1 MAIKNTFNNS
11 LNIDELLD
19 NMQDLINNMDFSDVT
34 PEKINSYLYNNKD
47 DNGKNVNEV
56 IDEDKEDVEE

>member
-34 PEKINSYLYNNKD
+34 PENINSYLYNNKD

-56 IDEDKEDVEE
+56 INEDKEDVEE